1 MLVQDIINSVNAR
14 LRQRGESKSFS
25 NSAIIDYA
33 NEISLEISDAL
44 EFTRTVRTFTPNS
57 DNRVYLPADAG
68 RIEYVGRNGVEIYP
82 MTPKEAA
89 LLSADLST
97 SLGGWYGYLFTNGY
111 LQLGSQEPITIHNIV
126 YSPKFESANQDIN
139 IREEYRM
146 PFINGI
152 AYLCFLELGQNDKAA
167 AYKAEYKN
175 ELNDRRETIRGNAF
189 KGRKYPSI
197 PAVEL

>member
-1 MLVQDIINSVNAR
+1 MLVQSIIDSINAR
-14 LRQRGESKSFS
+14 LRQRGETKSFS
-25 NSAIIDYA
+25 DEAIIDYA
-33 NEISLEISDAL
+33 NEIALEIADVL
-44 EFTRTVRTFTPNS
+44 EYTRTVRTFTPNS

-68 RIEYVGRNGVEIYP
+68 RIELVARNGIEVHP
-82 MTPKEAA
+82 LTPREAA
-89 LLSADLST
+89 LSSTDLSN

-111 LQLGSQEPITIHNIV
+111 LQFGSQDPVTIHYIAHL
-126 YSPKFESANQDIN
+126 PKIENANQDIN

-146 PFINGI
+146 PFINGV

-189 KGRKYPSI
+189 KNRKTPSL
-197 PAVEL
+197 PPVEL